1 MSDLVSP
8 VGLVLGSVLAPE
20 HVLENARV
28 GEELGFGRV
37 WMAEDYYFTGGI
49 SGAASVLAGTERIP
63 VGLGI
68 VSAVARHPA
77 LLAMEIATMARLHP
91 GRVAPAIGLGLRD
104 WLRQMGIHPR
114 STLTALRESLTAL
127 RALLAGEEVTSS
139 GEVFHLDHIQ
149 LAYPVEVPLFMGV
162 MGPHMLRLSGE
173 LADGT
178 LLSVG
183 ASPSYVSWAR
193 ERIAEGAEAAGRDAG
208 AHEVSTFT
216 LFAIDEDGEKAR
228 ADLRE
233 TLGFFLLTMAQSSL
247 IEVLGI
253 REQLLELG
261 KDGPEGL
268 GAKLPDEWVED
279 LAVAGDPAECAEKIR
294 RLLDAGS
301 NSVDLFPVPDL
312 AAAQIRLA
320 GERLVPLL

>member
-1 MSDLVSP
+1 MSDGGSP

-20 HVLENARV
+20 HIRDTAQM

-49 SGAASVLAGTERIP
+49 SGAAAVLAATERIP

-91 GRVAPAIGLGLRD
+91 GRVVPAVGLGLRD

-114 STLTALRESLTAL
+114 SSLGALRESLTAL
-127 RALLAGEEVTSS
+127 RALLAGEELTTS

-162 MGPHMLRLSGE
+162 MGPRMLHLAGE

-183 ASPSYVSWAR
+183 ASPSYVRWAR
-193 ERIAEGAEAAGRDAG
+193 ERIAEGAAEGGRDPD
-208 AHEVSTFT
+208 AHQVSTFT

-228 ADLRE
+228 AEIRE

-253 REQLLELG
+253 REQLLALAQ
-261 KDGPEGL
+261 DGTEGL
-268 GAKLPDEWVED
+268 GDRLPDDWVED
-279 LAVAGDPAECAEKIR
+279 LAVAGDPDECAEKIR
-294 RLLDAGS
+294 RLMAAGS
-301 NSVDLFPVPDL
+301 TSVDLFPVPER
-312 AAAQIRLA
+312 ASEHIRLA
-320 GERLVPLL
+320 GERLLPLL